1 MHNKLSTSI
10 PKPAVPVRIAPPSAT
25 PTPKSTPRAAITPN
39 VNPETNQSN
48 VKQQYN
54 WAVDTSDDDNKLE
67 GRRRG
72 GKGNKGRRRG
82 GNGLR

>member
-1 MHNKLSTSI
+1 MKKLILLSVVVTSYMFAGI
-10 PKPAVPVRIAPPSAT
+10 HGEIDDP
-25 PTPKSTPRAAITPN
+25 
-39 VNPETNQSN
+39 TNQSN

-54 WAVDTSDDDNKLE
+54 WAVDTSDDGNKLE